1 MRTECKQA
9 RFEFHGLFQRKV
21 KARFDGGKITSD
33 AGVLLLREVEQ
44 RTGLVAGLTACF
56 RDHRDPR
63 LIEHTV
69 EELLGQ
75 RIYGLCLGYEDLND
89 HDQLRTDPMLAVAV
103 NKADPLG
110 ERRRQASDRGKA
122 LAGRCTLNRL
132 ELTGA
137 EVDEQE
143 RYKKIA
149 MDPDRIDG
157 WMVDAFVESHESAP
171 EEIVLDLDATDD
183 PIHGQQEGRFFH
195 GYYRH
200 YCYLPLYIFSG
211 EHLLCARLRCSNIDG
226 AAGSAEELER
236 IVGRIRQSWPEVSIV
251 IRADSGFCRD
261 ELSTE
266 QWEVMP
272 DIEQADS
279 ATGTSERRVVGKA
292 EFLEKGANPRFIVTS
307 LSPERL
313 GARALYEDFYCAR
326 GDMENRIKEQQ
337 LDLFAD
343 RTSAATMRA
352 NQLRLYLSSAA
363 YMLMHALRRLGL
375 KQTPLARAQCQTIR
389 LKLLKI
395 GARPTVRHVWISM
408 SEAYPYSEVFAAVVR
423 NLQDFALLRSVPIKR
438 PKNEIVPSGELCLNP
453 FRHPLPSPKN
463 GPSTPPHPTWTGS
476 IAKRKPFC
484 QNHLH
489 FQIGD
494 LCGLGVHSNL
504 IPRRIYYGA
513 VRAQKRYFA
522 LKLPVAGGDK
532 TVTFAYVD
540 PGRDSTVEINTWGAA
555 HGPLWDAIRAKGR
568 RVEVIAIGAELD
580 AVLRADQVLQLW
592 AAAEPGKVIEGLTV
606 KQEISAIR
614 EALHSDDE
622 EFMSQYGGFN
632 QAAERYKELLTLPEA
647 ELAKG
652 VSIDGYSTYRAHRFA
667 GPV

>member
-1 MRTECKQA
+1 MRTECKQV
-9 RFEFHGLFQRKV
+9 RFEFHQLSQRKV
-21 KARFDGGKITSD
+21 KARFDGEKITSD
-33 AGVLLLREVEQ
+33 AGVLLLREVE
-44 RTGLVAGLTACF
+44 RGTGLIAGLAECF
-56 RDHRDPR
+56 RDHRDAR

-157 WMVDAFVESHESAP
+157 WMVDAFVEAHDSAP

-226 AAGSAEELER
+226 AAGSVEELER

-261 ELSTE
+261 DLLRWCEDHHVDY
-266 QWEVMP
+266 VMGLANN
-272 DIEQADS
+272 DRLKSESAEAMTQAEAEFN
-279 ATGTSERRVVGKA
+279 ATGTPARVFKDFRYRTRHSWTSERRV
-292 EFLEKGANPRFIVTS
+292 
-307 LSPERL
+307 
-313 GARALYEDFYCAR
+313 

-395 GARPTVRHVWISM
+395 GAQVRLTVRHVWISM

-423 NLQDFALLRSVPIKR
+423 NLQAIPLR
-438 PKNEIVPSGELCLNP
+438 C
-453 FRHPLPSPKN
+453 
-463 GPSTPPHPTWTGS
+463 
-476 IAKRKPFC
+476 
-484 QNHLH
+484 
-489 FQIGD
+489 
-494 LCGLGVHSNL
+494 
-504 IPRRIYYGA
+504 
-513 VRAQKRYFA
+513 
-522 LKLPVAGGDK
+522 
-532 TVTFAYVD
+532 
-540 PGRDSTVEINTWGAA
+540 
-555 HGPLWDAIRAKGR
+555 
-568 RVEVIAIGAELD
+568 
-580 AVLRADQVLQLW
+580 
-592 AAAEPGKVIEGLTV
+592 
-606 KQEISAIR
+606 
-614 EALHSDDE
+614 
-622 EFMSQYGGFN
+622 
-632 QAAERYKELLTLPEA
+632 
-647 ELAKG
+647 
-652 VSIDGYSTYRAHRFA
+652 
-667 GPV
+667 

>member
-44 RTGLVAGLTACF
+44 RTGLVAGLAECF
-56 RDHRDPR
+56 RDHRDAR

-143 RYKKIA
+143 RY
-149 MDPDRIDG
+149 
-157 WMVDAFVESHESAP
+157 
-171 EEIVLDLDATDD
+171 

-226 AAGSAEELER
+226 AAGSVEELER

-261 ELSTE
+261 DLLRWCEDHHVDY
-266 QWEVMP
+266 VMGLANN
-272 DIEQADS
+272 DRLKSESAAAMTQAEAEFN
-279 ATGTSERRVVGKA
+279 ATGRPARVFQDFRYRTRHSWTSERRVVGKA
-292 EFLEKGANPRFIVTS
+292 EFLDKGANPRFVVTS

-337 LDLFAD
+337 LGLFAD

-395 GARPTVRHVWISM
+395 GAQVRLTVRHVWISM

-423 NLQDFALLRSVPIKR
+423 NLQAIPLR
-438 PKNEIVPSGELCLNP
+438 C
-453 FRHPLPSPKN
+453 
-463 GPSTPPHPTWTGS
+463 
-476 IAKRKPFC
+476 
-484 QNHLH
+484 
-489 FQIGD
+489 
-494 LCGLGVHSNL
+494 
-504 IPRRIYYGA
+504 
-513 VRAQKRYFA
+513 
-522 LKLPVAGGDK
+522 
-532 TVTFAYVD
+532 
-540 PGRDSTVEINTWGAA
+540 
-555 HGPLWDAIRAKGR
+555 
-568 RVEVIAIGAELD
+568 
-580 AVLRADQVLQLW
+580 
-592 AAAEPGKVIEGLTV
+592 
-606 KQEISAIR
+606 
-614 EALHSDDE
+614 
-622 EFMSQYGGFN
+622 
-632 QAAERYKELLTLPEA
+632 
-647 ELAKG
+647 
-652 VSIDGYSTYRAHRFA
+652 
-667 GPV
+667 

>member
-1 MRTECKQA
+1 
-9 RFEFHGLFQRKV
+9 
-21 KARFDGGKITSD
+21 
-33 AGVLLLREVEQ
+33 
-44 RTGLVAGLTACF
+44 
-56 RDHRDPR
+56 
-63 LIEHTV
+63 
-69 EELLGQ
+69 
-75 RIYGLCLGYEDLND
+75 
-89 HDQLRTDPMLAVAV
+89 MLAVAV

-195 GYYRH
+195 AYYRH

-226 AAGSAEELER
+226 AAGSVEELER

-261 ELSTE
+261 DLLRWCEDHHVDY
-266 QWEVMP
+266 VMGLANN
-272 DIEQADS
+272 DRLKSESAEAMTQAEAEFN
-279 ATGTSERRVVGKA
+279 ATGTPARVFKDFRYRTRHSWTSERRVVGKA
-292 EFLEKGANPRFIVTS
+292 EFLEKGANPRFVVTS

-375 KQTPLARAQCQTIR
+375 KQTP
-389 LKLLKI
+389 
-395 GARPTVRHVWISM
+395 GS
-408 SEAYPYSEVFAAVVR
+408 
-423 NLQDFALLRSVPIKR
+423 RSVSDDSLEAPEDRRPRSASRSATSGSPCRKPIPTARSSLPSFETSRPFLCAAEVCPIKR
-438 PKNEIVPSGELCLNP
+438 PQKRNRSIAQAELCLNA
-453 FRHPLPSPKN
+453 FRHALPNPKN
-463 GPSTPPHPTWTGS
+463 APFTTLPTPASLDLDRIDSETL
-476 IAKRKPFC
+476 RKPFRPA
-484 QNHLH
+484 NIT
-489 FQIGD
+489 FISKS
-494 LCGLGVHSNL
+494 V
-504 IPRRIYYGA
+504 IY
-513 VRAQKRYFA
+513 
-522 LKLPVAGGDK
+522 AG
-532 TVTFAYVD
+532 
-540 PGRDSTVEINTWGAA
+540 
-555 HGPLWDAIRAKGR
+555 
-568 RVEVIAIGAELD
+568 
-580 AVLRADQVLQLW
+580 
-592 AAAEPGKVIEGLTV
+592 
-606 KQEISAIR
+606 
-614 EALHSDDE
+614 
-622 EFMSQYGGFN
+622 
-632 QAAERYKELLTLPEA
+632 
-647 ELAKG
+647 
-652 VSIDGYSTYRAHRFA
+652 
-667 GPV
+667 